1 MSLSTRLLFLIL
13 VCLLP
18 VMGGE
23 AVNQWD
29 MFRQRQGQLDNLA
42 LRQAELANGDLAG
55 MLDGVHQFTLAVAQV
70 REVHSAGPACEE
82 RLASLQRG
90 LMAYRFMAVYDPSG
104 RLLCG
109 TSPALAAAAAP
120 FTAPFSEAGTSIGH
134 YSANP
139 AIAGGFLPIS
149 VRPPRQDP
157 ASPVVVVVGL
167 DLQWLAHRLDQL
179 QARLHRTPRLANTV
193 LFLTDGAGTVLA
205 RYPTAPGSV
214 GQNLPA
220 DLLPLV
226 ARASPG
232 VARLPGP
239 GGERSLV
246 AVVPAT
252 VPPIGLAAIA
262 SLPLPDLTSDLAQS
276 TLRNALLLTLAALA
290 GLIMAW
296 IIGSRFIYRPT
307 QALLSAAQRWR
318 DGDLTARA
326 TAGPAHSEFGAL
338 AQSFNAMAST
348 LQSREQERR
357 QHIEM
362 LESEV
367 ARRTGELS
375 DSNNRL
381 HVEIAERE
389 KTEAVLHQ
397 AHKLQAVGQLAG
409 GIAHDFNNMLATI
422 MGSLELMERQVAQ
435 SEKSGTPAD
444 ADRLRT
450 LIERANGAVQRGA
463 KLTSRLLAFSRRQR
477 LSARPTDLNNLV
489 AELLTLAASTLGSR
503 VRVATEL
510 ADDLWPAM
518 VDPSQVEAAVLNLC
532 LNARD
537 AMPEGGQLTITTT
550 NEVLGAGDEPDRPVA
565 GDFVRICV
573 ADTGAGMTPDV
584 LRRAFEPFF
593 TTKGLS
599 GSGLGLSQ
607 VYGMVRQSG
616 GMVRADSTPG
626 EGTRVALLLPRAASP
641 AQAAP
646 ALRSGPGARRGA
658 PRSLVL
664 VVDDDHTVRAVT
676 VEMLKDL
683 GYETAEAASGAAAL
697 ARLGELPGTPD
708 VILLDYAMPGMNG
721 LQLARALRERGI
733 VTPVAMVT
741 GYAEL
746 ADSDGKPNPLDA
758 LLRKPFTIRELDTL
772 LARLRRRA
780 GNPSRVAGEVAT
792 R

>member
-1 MSLSTRLLFLIL
+1 MSLSTRLLLLIL

-23 AVNQWD
+23 AVSQWN
-29 MFRQRQGQLDNLA
+29 MYRQRQGQLDNLA
-42 LRQAELANGDLAG
+42 LRQAELANGDLAE
-55 MLDGVHQFTLAVAQV
+55 MLDGVRQFALAVAQV
-70 REVHSAGPACEE
+70 PEVHSAGPACEE
-82 RLASLQRG
+82 RLASLQHG
-90 LMAYRFMAVYDPSG
+90 LTAYRFLAVYAPSG
-104 RLLCG
+104 RLLCAS
-109 TSPALAAAAAP
+109 SPALTAAAAP
-120 FTAPFSEAGTSIGH
+120 FAASLTEAGTSVGL
-134 YSANP
+134 YSTNP
-139 AIAGGFLPIS
+139 AIGGGFLPIS
-149 VRPPRQDP
+149 VRLPRQDP
-157 ASPVVVVVGL
+157 ASPVVVVAGL
-167 DLQWLAHRLDQL
+167 DLQWLAHRLDEL
-179 QARLHRTPRLANTV
+179 QVRLHRTPRLANTV
-193 LFLTDGAGTVLA
+193 LFLTDGDGTILA
-205 RYPTAPGSV
+205 RYPAAPEWIGHA
-214 GQNLPA
+214 LPP

-226 ARASPG
+226 ERVSAG
-232 VARLPGP
+232 VARVPGR
-239 GGERSLV
+239 GGDGDLV
-246 AVVPAT
+246 GIVPAT

-262 SLPLPDLTSDLAQS
+262 SLPLADLTSDLTEA
-276 TLRNALLLTLAALA
+276 TLRDALLLTLSALLGLALA
-290 GLIMAW
+290 WMIARR
-296 IIGSRFIYRPT
+296 SIYRPT

-326 TAGPAHSEFGAL
+326 AAGPPASEFGAL
-338 AQSFNAMAST
+338 AQSFNAMASA

-357 QHIEM
+357 QHVEM

-367 ARRTGELS
+367 ARRIGELS
-375 DSNNRL
+375 DSANRL

-422 MGSLELMERQVAQ
+422 MGSLELMERRVAQ
-435 SEKSGTPAD
+435 SAKSGTPAD

-489 AELLTLAASTLGSR
+489 SELLTLAASTLGSR
-503 VRVATEL
+503 VRVKTEL

-518 VDPSQVEAAVLNLC
+518 IDPSQMEAAVLNLC

-537 AMPEGGQLTITTT
+537 AMPQGGQLTITTT
-550 NEVLGAGDEPDRPVA
+550 NEVLAADDEPDGPPA
-565 GDFVRICV
+565 GDFACISV
-573 ADTGAGMTPDV
+573 ADTGVGMTPDV
-584 LRRAFEPFF
+584 LRRAFDPFF
-593 TTKGLS
+593 STKGLD

-616 GMVRADSTPG
+616 GTVRVVSAPG

-641 AQAAP
+641 AEVAP
-646 ALRSGPGARRGA
+646 PLRSAPGTTRGGA
-658 PRSLVL
+658 RSLVL
-664 VVDDDHTVRAVT
+664 VVDDDHAVRAVT

-683 GYETAEAASGAAAL
+683 GYETVEASGGAAAL
-697 ARLGELPGTPD
+697 ALLGDRQETPD

-733 VTPVAMVT
+733 AAPVAMVT

-746 ADSDGKPNPLDA
+746 ADSEGRANPLDA

-780 GNPSRVAGEVAT
+780 VDVSRVAGEVET